1 MTKFSDQN
9 ILGLIGTILLAGIF
23 FFFQPEYLPQHP
35 TDWLGLLLL
44 PFIAN
49 EGISEKKWIYL
60 FLAILS
66 VVLSGGE
73 SKILNYTFVCTL
85 LLFWWEILGFRLNWL
100 PMFMLLVIA
109 PLTRQL
115 VFVWSFP
122 IRMELGSYAGK
133 ALSAVGFTAEV
144 IGNTVFLNGAEF
156 SVDAACTGLKMISIA
171 LVFGLFIL
179 AYYEKK
185 RNRRLNFFSVGLFLF
200 GVLAL
205 TLLANFSRLLALIIF
220 HIAPENILHEAMGL
234 AALLLYVLLPA
245 FALGKYYVHA
255 FGKEISVKDREL
267 KLGLSLKKSLLLLSL
282 LALFVLE
289 NGFRK
294 QFSTPKKDPR
304 LAQLQM
310 PTYEKSILKSG
321 VAKFEKE
328 HLLVYWKPPISSLGM
343 AHDPRYCWEGAGWKF
358 KHIHKTTIGDIP
370 VFSAEIEKD
379 STILKTVWW
388 YDNGDQKTIEESEW
402 RWNTLLGKS
411 SYSLVNVTA
420 DDEGIL
426 DDEVQRLYTQ
436 NLFK

>member
-1 MTKFSDQN
+1 MTKLFDQK
-9 ILGLIGTILLAGIF
+9 ILGLIGTIFLAGIF

-49 EGISEKKWIYL
+49 EGISQKKWIYL
-60 FLAILS
+60 FFAVLS
-66 VVLSGGE
+66 VALGGGE
-73 SKILNYTFVCTL
+73 SKFLNYTFVCSL
-85 LLFWWEILGFRLNWL
+85 LFFWWEVIGFRLNWL
-100 PMFMLLVIA
+100 PIFMLAIIA

-122 IRMELGSYAGK
+122 IRMELGAYAGK
-133 ALSAVGFTAEV
+133 ALNAVGFSVEV
-144 IGNTVFLNGAEF
+144 MGNTVFLNGAEF

-179 AYYEKK
+179 GYFEKEQ
-185 RNRRLNFFSVGLFLF
+185 NRRMNFISVGVFLL
-200 GVLAL
+200 GILML

-245 FALGKYYVHA
+245 FVIGKYYVDT
-255 FGKEISVKDREL
+255 FGKEYLKKDIEL
-267 KLGLSLKKSLLLLSL
+267 QNDFDLKKSLLLLSFF
-282 LALFVLE
+282 ALGVFG
-289 NGFRK
+289 NGFIH
-294 QFSTPKKDPR
+294 QSSTLKIDPR

-310 PTYEKSILKSG
+310 PTYKKSILKSG

-343 AHDPRYCWEGAGWKF
+343 PHDPRYCWEGAGWKF
-358 KHIHKTTIGDIP
+358 KHIHKTKIGEIP

-388 YDNGDQKTIEESEW
+388 YDNGSQKTIEESEW
-402 RWNTLLGKS
+402 RWNTLLGKDT
-411 SYSLVNVTA
+411 YSLVNVTS
-420 DDEGIL
+420 DDEKIL
-426 DDEVQRLYTQ
+426 KTEVGKLYNQ
-436 NLFK
+436 NLFE